1 VPTFFDRNALKEKL
15 RSVVLTAINE
25 QKTGSIQDKV
35 NQLRERIVAEIPENV
50 KEHIENTKETFFKG
64 ATRLFKLGVP
74 TKKPDKKSQPIL
86 SKPNLNLKSSQEHQT
101 VNKNESKSKLS
112 KKIRPYISQK
122 DDSVPPRILRIIPL
136 SDVKEQATT
145 TTSTS
150 RPTVTTSPPVQLSR
164 EVPSRRIVSLFG
176 GRVDEKN
183 DKPAV
188 RPIVTSTLKLS
199 DPSVIESDI
208 PVIKTQTPVIEID
221 APVIG
226 TQTPVIEFD
235 PPVIKTQTPVIESD
249 IPVIN
254 TVKPNTKNVEPIT
267 KLKTVIRTVK
277 PKTKTVKPVVPLTAI
292 LTGQDL
298 FKEDSKAKNEMEE
311 MINQVFKDKSSKT
324 DRKVIKNIVE
334 GFPDGENSVE
344 TMISEVFGQNTKT
357 KLESVKKST
366 LQEDPAKLKNNVK
379 TAIKS
384 SPAFVENVSES
395 VKTSKIADLMHSVK
409 EHFKQKLRPASRFF
423 SSRVPG
429 GSSIVSG
436 SFSGIVPGLLLP
448 AAKTVVKKTD
458 INKPDKK
465 LEVVTPRGVVSILS
479 DPKKSNYKDYKGK
492 TQNQDLEDT
501 KKGEVDKSSSFVQ
514 HSKQRPKHKSIAT
527 FFSGLHSRGRG
538 PAGSTIVPGTF
549 SGSST
554 IVARNPND
562 SELESTQS
570 QQEISQPTEV
580 RRTLVSSQQLPDP
593 DYSSVL
599 SSSAD
604 QSSLHFFGER
614 TYPHLYT
621 DNIHRLSPQH
631 HQQYIN
637 KEGERIY
644 TGSLDRSRPAVYD
657 PYESN
662 PYVSGSSVVS
672 ESTGQSYEKEDNTV
686 EVEDAGHA
694 RARLPPPTVIQ
705 SRSKFPSNLGN
716 HVEITPV
723 YLTNS
728 GYSGGVSRQHSESL
742 QRHQQQIRNI
752 LQQQSLLSRG

>member
-1 VPTFFDRNALKEKL
+1 
-15 RSVVLTAINE
+15 
-25 QKTGSIQDKV
+25 
-35 NQLRERIVAEIPENV
+35 
-50 KEHIENTKETFFKG
+50 
-64 ATRLFKLGVP
+64 
-74 TKKPDKKSQPIL
+74 
-86 SKPNLNLKSSQEHQT
+86 
-101 VNKNESKSKLS
+101 
-112 KKIRPYISQK
+112 
-122 DDSVPPRILRIIPL
+122 
-136 SDVKEQATT
+136 
-145 TTSTS
+145 
-150 RPTVTTSPPVQLSR
+150 
-164 EVPSRRIVSLFG
+164 
-176 GRVDEKN
+176 
-183 DKPAV
+183 
-188 RPIVTSTLKLS
+188 
-199 DPSVIESDI
+199 
-208 PVIKTQTPVIEID
+208 
-221 APVIG
+221 
-226 TQTPVIEFD
+226 
-235 PPVIKTQTPVIESD
+235 
-249 IPVIN
+249 
-254 TVKPNTKNVEPIT
+254 
-267 KLKTVIRTVK
+267 
-277 PKTKTVKPVVPLTAI
+277 
-292 LTGQDL
+292 
-298 FKEDSKAKNEMEE
+298 
-311 MINQVFKDKSSKT
+311 
-324 DRKVIKNIVE
+324 
-334 GFPDGENSVE
+334 
-344 TMISEVFGQNTKT
+344 
-357 KLESVKKST
+357 
-366 LQEDPAKLKNNVK
+366 VK

-479 DPKKSNYKDYKGK
+479 DPKKSNYKYYKGK

-637 KEGERIY
+637 K
-644 TGSLDRSRPAVYD
+644 
-657 PYESN
+657 
-662 PYVSGSSVVS
+662 
-672 ESTGQSYEKEDNTV
+672 STGQSYEKEDNTV